1 MPKDGKQQA
10 FGAEQ
15 NRASIDKEPLVRVVL
30 ADTINNK
37 IAAVGYI
44 KIKIVENDPITPVDQ
59 FLSEE
64 FSADV
69 ASYTLAC
76 GNNDITLKN
85 LKWHEVEES
94 IIAKLGMS
102 KTVFESKYELD
113 GFTSG
118 SAKQFDAPD
127 AKGNA
132 NEKSDYL
139 GEIVRTTADIDGTQT
154 EILKWTIKNQQA
166 YAKFKAG
173 ATSVDT
179 WVRYALKSG
188 ETGTYKYFYVKFTWA
203 PNPINITPSTAF
215 GDNNKIQQYWYA
227 TNSEVAGSGKNEIH
241 ANVEVYGTNV
251 AFSDVATLDKQD
263 PQANDEFVFD
273 IRNTLV
279 GHKIAAN
286 ALTSPYAGLN
296 PLDTKLYFI
305 SDNGLYASNDGTYE
319 TAEGDKLYATRT
331 KVGGGKY
338 LVSDL
343 VAEIDPVTGIVK
355 YADNAKAKELL
366 NNPENS
372 KLMEQSVTATVSV
385 KATACV
391 GPSYEIPVDNDQFK
405 VKFLRPITI
414 SDATAT
420 FEDAV
425 DYGST
430 SNVNIN
436 FTDWR
441 NRNFSSNHDYFRYYG
456 VIKVNVDTNK
466 GKTNIN
472 GNPDDNLNTVA
483 PELTF
488 EYIDPVLSGG
498 YIQYGNYGK
507 LKYQNNGSTVGD
519 FKVWFPIEVVYD
531 WGTLKSTI
539 ECTVKKTQ
547 NHARSGK

>member
-1 MPKDGKQQA
+1 M
-10 FGAEQ
+10 
-15 NRASIDKEPLVRVVL
+15 
-30 ADTINNK
+30 
-37 IAAVGYI
+37 
-44 KIKIVENDPITPVDQ
+44 
-59 FLSEE
+59 
-64 FSADV
+64 
-69 ASYTLAC
+69 
-76 GNNDITLKN
+76 
-85 LKWHEVEES
+85 
-94 IIAKLGMS
+94 
-102 KTVFESKYELD
+102 
-113 GFTSG
+113 
-118 SAKQFDAPD
+118 
-127 AKGNA
+127 
-132 NEKSDYL
+132 
-139 GEIVRTTADIDGTQT
+139 
-154 EILKWTIKNQQA
+154 
-166 YAKFKAG
+166 FKAG
-173 ATSVDT
+173 ATSLST
-179 WVRYALKSG
+179 YVRYALKDGKSAK
-188 ETGTYKYFYVKFTWA
+188 YKYFYVKFTWT
-203 PNPINITPSTAF
+203 PNAINITPSTAF
-215 GDNNKIQQYWYA
+215 DDYNKIQQYWYA

-241 ANVEVYGTNV
+241 ANVEVYGTTV
-251 AFSDVATLDKQD
+251 AFTDVNVLNKISDVAD
-263 PQANDEFVFD
+263 DEFVFD

-279 GHKIAAN
+279 GHEIKADN
-286 ALTSPYAGLN
+286 LKYPYNGLN
-296 PLDTKLYFI
+296 PIDSKLYFI
-305 SDNGLYASNDGTYE
+305 SDNGLYASNDGIYE
-319 TAEGDKLYATRT
+319 TAYGDKLYATRT
-331 KVGGGKY
+331 KVSGKY
-338 LVSDL
+338 KVSDL

-366 NNPENS
+366 NKPENS

-391 GPSYEIPVDNDQFK
+391 GTSYEIPVDNDQFK

-414 SDATAT
+414 SDATAI
-420 FEDAV
+420 FEDAE